1 MVLDIDLMVMTMNS
15 LKKIIINFLGI
26 ATCIIV
32 AVFVISDFKINKFVN
47 NINHQWSE
55 LLIMIILLLMMKLF
69 FDYRRYL
76 LEQKQIELINSEI
89 KRIEKNHELKGSL
102 HEGNPYL
109 KLFQSLEMIKQKQ
122 DRLLRKYS
130 MQRRGY
136 LSLLEYLEDGIA
148 LIDVKGKVKYYNSS
162 MRDLFGVSTS
172 LKNTDY
178 RDWIY
183 DIGIQKII
191 KKTIEMR
198 SDQRELAEFRSF
210 KYKNKNMFANIHT
223 IFIPDEKRDVMMIII
238 KDITM
243 LKEKEKRQS
252 ELISN
257 VSHEIR
263 TPITSIMGF
272 SETLLEGAKDEP
284 EILEEFLGIIYKE
297 SKKLNEMV
305 EDMLVLAKEG
315 NQRELVIEKINLYQM
330 IVEIFKLRKKELLQ
344 KDISYS
350 INMPEDTLVHCDR
363 IKLKHIIENLI
374 QNAIRYNCQGGKIII
389 KLNDFNQDSWSLS
402 VVDTGIGISIEEQEK
417 VFERFYRVD
426 KSHSKKING
435 TGLGLAIVKDSIEI
449 LSGRIKLKSKLNE
462 GTEVKIVIPN
472 FIMNQRGEKNENL

>member
-1 MVLDIDLMVMTMNS
+1 MTMNS
-15 LKKIIINFLGI
+15 LKKIIISFLGI

-32 AVFVISDFKINKFVN
+32 AVFVISDFKVNKFIN
-47 NINHQWSE
+47 NIGSQWLE
-55 LLIMIILLLMMKLF
+55 LLIMILLLLLMKLF
-69 FDYRRYL
+69 FDYRRYV
-76 LEQKQIELINSEI
+76 LERKQIELINSEI
-89 KRIEKNHELKGSL
+89 KRIEKNHELKGNL
-102 HEGNPYL
+102 QEGNPYL
-109 KLFQSLEMIKQKQ
+109 TLVQSLEMIKQKQ
-122 DRLLRKYS
+122 DRLIRKYS

-183 DIGIQKII
+183 DLDIKKII
-191 KKTIEMR
+191 KRTIEMR
-198 SDQRELAEFRSF
+198 SDQRELVEFRSC
-210 KYKNKNMFANIHT
+210 KYKNKNMFANVHT

-272 SETLLEGAKDEP
+272 SETLIEGAKDEP
-284 EILEEFLGIIYKE
+284 DILEEFLGIIFKE

-315 NQRELVIEKINLYQM
+315 HQRELIIEEINLYQM
-330 IVEIFKLRKKELLQ
+330 IVEIFKFRKKELQQ
-344 KDISYS
+344 KELSFL
-350 INMPEDTLVHCDR
+350 INIPENTFIHCDR

-374 QNAIRYNCQGGKIII
+374 QNAIKYNRKGGKIII
-389 KLNDFNQDSWSLS
+389 KLDDFNQDSWTLS
-402 VVDTGIGISIEEQEK
+402 VVDTGIGISKNEQEK

-435 TGLGLAIVKDSIEI
+435 TGLGLAIVKDSIEM
-449 LSGRIKLKSKLNE
+449 LSGRINLKSKLNE

-472 FIMNQRGEKNENL
+472 FIMNQRGEMNENL